1 MTNNAERGAGSAG
14 HKLRRRS
21 LGIAAA
27 GAAALSLTL
36 LVWLW
41 VPLLA
46 AADLLRGKRRLPM
59 MRLVAFG
66 AAMAWLELAGVTA
79 AGWLWTTGRGR
90 SVPANRRLQKWW
102 AQKVMAALERTCGL
116 RPTVEG
122 IEALRSGPLVLLV
135 RHASLADSLL
145 TAWAVMHG
153 AGMWPRV
160 VMKKE
165 LLVDPCLDIVG
176 NRLPN
181 CFVDRAAADSAPE
194 LAAIAAM
201 GADMEAEECSVI
213 FPEGTRSN
221 PAKRERAI
229 ERIGE
234 SDEARAERL
243 AALEHLL
250 PPRHSGAV
258 ALLSAAPH
266 ADVVFGWHAGFEGL
280 DTFGGIIEA
289 IGSGRRSA
297 LIHFDRIDRSEVP
310 TGDEFGP
317 WLDEKWLELDSAVGV
332 ALEAGVGT
340 D

>member
-1 MTNNAERGAGSAG
+1 MSTRGGTADIV
-14 HKLRRRS
+14 RRRAM
-21 LGIAAA
+21 GISAVA
-27 GAAALSLTL
+27 GAAVALVV

-41 VPLLA
+41 VPLTA
-46 AADLLRGKRRLPM
+46 AADLARGRHRLPTL
-59 MRLVAFG
+59 RLVAFG
-66 AAMAWLELAGVTA
+66 TAFAWLELAGVTG
-79 AGWLWTTGRGR
+79 AGWLWITGRGH
-90 SVPANRRLQKWW
+90 SIPANRRLQKWW
-102 AQKVMAALERTCGL
+102 AQKVMAALEATCGL

-122 IEALRSGPLVLLV
+122 IDALQPGPVVMFV

-181 CFVDRAAADSAPE
+181 CFVDRGAADSAPE

-201 GADMEAEECSVI
+201 GSNMGIDECSVI

-229 ERIGE
+229 ERISI
-234 SDEARAERL
+234 SDPLRARRMSDL
-243 AALEHLL
+243 QHLL
-250 PPRHSGAV
+250 PPRHSGAL

-289 IGSGRRSA
+289 IGSGRRDA
-297 LIHFDRIDRSEVP
+297 LIHFDRLDRSEVP
-310 TGDEFGP
+310 TDDRIGS
-317 WLDEKWLELDSAVGV
+317 WLDEHWLELDSAVGV
-332 ALEAGVGT
+332 ALGGDT
-340 D
+340 GRK